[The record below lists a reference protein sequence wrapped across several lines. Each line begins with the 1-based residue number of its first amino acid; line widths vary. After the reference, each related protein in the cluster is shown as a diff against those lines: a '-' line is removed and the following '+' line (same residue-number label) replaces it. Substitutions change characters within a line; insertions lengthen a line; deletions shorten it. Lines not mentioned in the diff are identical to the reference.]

1 MTSPHEQALAA
12 AGNRIWFD
20 TEFIEDGR
28 TIDLISIGMVRDD
41 GATYYAECAEA
52 DLSRADDWVKANVI
66 VHLRGGA
73 KPRAVIA
80 REIIEFAG
88 AKPEFWAYYA
98 DYDWVALC
106 QLFGRMIDL
115 PKGWPMFCRDLKQWA
130 MDLGNPGLPE
140 QDSAEHHAL
149 ADAQWNRQAWDFL
162 AAYLAALPA
171 PDLAEWEKA
180 AEGVTPGPWE
190 AQQVE
195 RHGEERGCAFIVG
208 AEAQGLIGAALS
220 WPTELDNGDFARTE
234 DNARWFARC
243 SPDNVLSAF
252 RSLSAKLA
260 AVERER
266 DTLTERLAE
275 MEAGR

>member
-12 AGNRIWFD
+12 ATAAIQAIHFD
-20 TEFIEDGR
+20 SHGLTHEI
-28 TIDLISIGMVRDD
+28 
-41 GATYYAECAEA
+41 AEA
-52 DLSRADDWVKANVI
+52 AI
-66 VHLRGGA
+66 
-73 KPRAVIA
+73 
-80 REIIEFAG
+80 
-88 AKPEFWAYYA
+88 
-98 DYDWVALC
+98 
-106 QLFGRMIDL
+106 
-115 PKGWPMFCRDLKQWA
+115 
-130 MDLGNPGLPE
+130 
-140 QDSAEHHAL
+140 
-149 ADAQWNRQAWDFL
+149 

-171 PDLAEWEKA
+171 PDLSEWEKA

-234 DNARWFARC
+234 NNAHWIARC

-266 DTLTERLAE
+266 DAFSAALATACGRWMVAEAEIKALTERLAA